1 MTVSALET
9 FRKLG
14 TIVSLGANLPLA
26 NVEYSMTTTVLPA
39 RVNISD
45 HVLFQEIEGECVLLN
60 MASEQY
66 FGLDDVGTRVWQL
79 LVEDGDPA
87 KALTQL
93 RQVYD
98 VDEAT
103 LRTDLAQLLEKMNSQ
118 GLVSLET

>member
-1 MTVSALET
+1 MTNPSLPTRVS
-9 FRKLG
+9 
-14 TIVSLGANLPLA
+14 
-26 NVEYSMTTTVLPA
+26 
-39 RVNISD
+39 ISD

-87 KALTQL
+87 KALSQL
-93 RQVYD
+93 QQVYD
-98 VDEAT
+98 VDELT
-103 LRTDLAQLLEKMNSQ
+103 LRIDLAKLLAQLSSE

>member
-1 MTVSALET
+1 MTNPS
-9 FRKLG
+9 
-14 TIVSLGANLPLA
+14 
-26 NVEYSMTTTVLPA
+26 LPA

-45 HVLFQEIEGECVLLN
+45 HILFQEIEGECVLLN

-66 FGLDDVGTRVWQL
+66 FGLDDVGTRIWQL
-79 LVEDGDPA
+79 LVEDGDPT

-93 RQVYD
+93 RQVYN

-103 LRTDLAQLLEKMNSQ
+103 LRTDLARLLEQMSSE

>member
-1 MTVSALET
+1 MTNPS
-9 FRKLG
+9 
-14 TIVSLGANLPLA
+14 
-26 NVEYSMTTTVLPA
+26 LPA
-39 RVNISD
+39 RVSISD

-79 LVEDGDPA
+79 LVEEGDPA
-87 KALTQL
+87 KVLTLL
-93 RQVYD
+93 RQVYA

-103 LRTDLAQLLEKMNSQ
+103 LRTDLAKLLEQLSSE